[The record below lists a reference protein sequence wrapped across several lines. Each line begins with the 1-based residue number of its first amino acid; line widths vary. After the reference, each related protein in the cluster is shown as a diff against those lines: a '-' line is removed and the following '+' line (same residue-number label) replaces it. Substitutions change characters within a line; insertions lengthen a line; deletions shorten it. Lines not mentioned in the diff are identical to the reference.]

1 MLVSAYA
8 DSQPWLF
15 LEMASDNTDN
25 HGANYD
31 GWSRFWQE
39 SYEWSD
45 PTETDNEDAAHT
57 WEAHYMAIANANEV
71 LNCRMAE
78 YTKAVL
84 DGRPNFHVSLI
95 VDVSPNC
102 DCHCE
107 NDAPILPNIGMF
119 ASFDPLA
126 LDQACVD
133 ACLKQTPLPNSQ
145 LTDAMAKEGFC
156 DHHDHFENTTPNA
169 EYKTCLEHAEKI
181 GIGSRAYELIV
192 MK

>member
-1 MLVSAYA
+1 MKTNKLIYFLLAGLLVAGLSSCNDFLDEQPDNRTIIDSEEKAIKMLVSAYA

-71 LNCRMAE
+71 L
-78 YTKAVL
+78 KAIDKMEMTDKL
-84 DGRPNFHVSLI
+84 SAAKGEALI
-95 VDVSPNC
+95 C
-102 DCHCE
+102 
-107 NDAPILPNIGMF
+107 
-119 ASFDPLA
+119 
-126 LDQACVD
+126 
-133 ACLKQTPLPNSQ
+133 
-145 LTDAMAKEGFC
+145 
-156 DHHDHFENTTPNA
+156 
-169 EYKTCLEHAEKI
+169 
-181 GIGSRAYELIV
+181 RAYAHFVLVNVFCQHYDPAHPDDLGIPDAAYLHR
-192 MK
+192 